1 MNTFAED
8 LFHFI
13 GEDEV
18 EYSSDFYDGWLNDFY
33 GDEANYE

>member
-8 LFHFI
+8 FFHFI

-18 EYSSDFYDGWLNDFY
+18 ELSGELYDSWLADFY